1 MRILT
6 LNLDEECVT
15 EWAKSVNIPRH
26 DSGYL
31 MHAYM
36 RNLFQ
41 DDAPQPFV
49 VSIGDRFASVEGVM
63 PESADMSSFTTNPDV
78 VAVHA
83 KEVDLPRAGETVAFR
98 VRLCPVMRNGS
109 SGKEVETDA
118 FIVMLRRAEAA
129 GQTQPKRMQVY
140 RQWAAGRFADCL
152 SVSKA
157 YVERYEQIRPCRRGA
172 PGHVG
177 APAAIGWRPVMDV
190 SIVGTVTDAERFA
203 HLARRGVG
211 RHKAFGFGYIRIA
224 GQ

>member
-1 MRILT
+1 MRVLMI
-6 LNLDEECVT
+6 DIDAKGVT

-36 RNLFQ
+36 RQLFK

-49 VSIGDRFASVEGVM
+49 VSIGDRIANVEGVM
-63 PESADMSSFTTNPDV
+63 PESADTSSFITNPDV
-78 VAVHA
+78 ISVRD
-83 KEVDLPRAGETVAFR
+83 KEVDLPHAGETVAFR

-109 SGKEVETDA
+109 SGKEVEADA
-118 FIVMLRRAEAA
+118 FIVMMRRAEAA
-129 GQTQPKRMQVY
+129 GQTPPKRMQVY
-140 RQWAAGRFADCL
+140 RQWASGRFADCL
-152 SVSKA
+152 NVSKA

-177 APAAIGWRPVMDV
+177 APAAIGWRSVVDV

-203 HLARRGVG
+203 YFARHGVG
-211 RHKAFGFGYIRIA
+211 RHKAFGFGYIMIA